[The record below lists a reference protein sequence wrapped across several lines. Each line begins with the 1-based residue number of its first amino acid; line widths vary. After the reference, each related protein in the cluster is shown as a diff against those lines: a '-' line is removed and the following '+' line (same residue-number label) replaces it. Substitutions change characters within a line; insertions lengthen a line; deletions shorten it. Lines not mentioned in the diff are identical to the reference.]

1 MENQKGFT
9 LIEILLTM
17 SIIAILFA
25 VVVFVINP
33 QLRFEEVRN
42 SERNVE
48 ISTIL
53 NAVHQYRLDNN
64 GNLPAS
70 ITQTTTEICKTGAV
84 SCAGLIDL
92 SVLTTNEEYLIELP
106 IDPNG
111 VCNINGVCY
120 EISKI
125 GNSGRVTVTA
135 PDAEASSTISISR

>member
-1 MENQKGFT
+1 MKNQKGFT

-33 QLRFEEVRN
+33 QLRFEEARN
-42 SERNVE
+42 SERNIE

-64 GNLPAS
+64 GTLPAS
-70 ITQTTTEICKTGAV
+70 ITQTPTEICKTGAV
-84 SCAGLIDL
+84 SCVGLIDL
-92 SVLTTNEEYLIELP
+92 SVLTTNEEYLIEIP

-111 VCNINGVCY
+111 VCNSNGVCY
-120 EISKI
+120 EISKT
-125 GNSGRVTVTA
+125 GNSGRITVTA
-135 PDAEASSTISISR
+135 PDAETSSTISISR

>member
-1 MENQKGFT
+1 MKNQKGFT

-33 QLRFEEVRN
+33 QLRFEEARN

-64 GNLPAS
+64 GTLPS
-70 ITQTTTEICKTGAV
+70 TITQTPTEICKTGAV
-84 SCAGLIDL
+84 SCVGLIDL
-92 SVLTTNEEYLIELP
+92 SVLTTNEEYLIEIP

-111 VCNINGVCY
+111 VCNSNGVCY

-125 GNSGRVTVTA
+125 GNSGRITVTA
-135 PDAEASSTISISR
+135 PDAETSSTISISR

>member
-1 MENQKGFT
+1 MKNQKGFT

-33 QLRFEEVRN
+33 QLRFEEARN

-64 GNLPAS
+64 GTLPTS
-70 ITQTTTEICKTGAV
+70 ITQTPTEICKTGAV
-84 SCAGLIDL
+84 SCVGLIDL
-92 SVLTTNEEYLIELP
+92 SVLTTNEE
-106 IDPNG
+106 
-111 VCNINGVCY
+111 
-120 EISKI
+120 
-125 GNSGRVTVTA
+125 
-135 PDAEASSTISISR
+135 

>member
-1 MENQKGFT
+1 MKNQKGFT

-33 QLRFEEVRN
+33 QLRFEEARN
-42 SERNVE
+42 SERNIE

-64 GNLPAS
+64 GTLPAS
-70 ITQTTTEICKTGAV
+70 ITQTPTEICKTGAV
-84 SCAGLIDL
+84 SCVGLIDL
-92 SVLTTNEEYLIELP
+92 SVLTTNEEYLIEIP

-111 VCNINGVCY
+111 VCNSNGVCY
-120 EISKI
+120 EISKT
-125 GNSGRVTVTA
+125 GNSGRITVTA
-135 PDAEASSTISISR
+135 PDAETSST

>member
-1 MENQKGFT
+1 MKNQKGFT

-33 QLRFEEVRN
+33 QLRFEEARN
-42 SERNVE
+42 SERNIE

-64 GNLPAS
+64 GTLPAS
-70 ITQTTTEICKTGAV
+70 ITQTQTEICKTGAV
-84 SCAGLIDL
+84 SCVGLIDL
-92 SVLTTNEEYLIELP
+92 SVLTTNEEYLIEIP

-111 VCNINGVCY
+111 VCNSNGVCY
-120 EISKI
+120 EISKT
-125 GNSGRVTVTA
+125 GNSGRITVTA
-135 PDAEASSTISISR
+135 PDAETSSTISISR

>member
-1 MENQKGFT
+1 MKNQKGFT

-33 QLRFEEVRN
+33 QLRFEEARN
-42 SERNVE
+42 SERNIE

-64 GNLPAS
+64 GTLPAS
-70 ITQTTTEICKTGAV
+70 ITQTPTEICKTGAV
-84 SCAGLIDL
+84 SCVGLIDL
-92 SVLTTNEEYLIELP
+92 SVLTTNEEYLIEIP

-111 VCNINGVCY
+111 VCNSNGVCY
-120 EISKI
+120 AISKT
-125 GNSGRVTVTA
+125 GNSGRITVTA
-135 PDAEASSTISISR
+135 PDAETSSTISISR